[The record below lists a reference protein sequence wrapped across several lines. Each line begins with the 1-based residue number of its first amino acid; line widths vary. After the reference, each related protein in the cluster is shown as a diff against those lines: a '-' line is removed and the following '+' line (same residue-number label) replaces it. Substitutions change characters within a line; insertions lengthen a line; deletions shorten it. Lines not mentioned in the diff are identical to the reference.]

1 MRTTR
6 PIDGTAGAALAL
18 AVFVSALGAAPAR
31 AQDPNDA
38 SVYEVQNGAF
48 PTFTFVVCD
57 SVIVTGA
64 AATGFW
70 VEEPGGG
77 ARSGIWINAISG
89 APPPLGPGTRV
100 TLGGLYREISGNS
113 EINIGT
119 GVGGYANVVDS
130 TGAVPAPA
138 ALHVGNL
145 RTGSPTAEDWE
156 GVLVA
161 LDSVLAA
168 DTTAS
173 SDWRVVEMDG
183 EAPGET
189 LLVDN
194 MMTYTRPEPGTFIT
208 SLTGIMQFIGGA
220 NFALEPR
227 DNFDILVPDSIPPA
241 TVTDLAAASG
251 SFQGEINLMWTAPGD
266 DGASGTAFGYT
277 IRRNSVPITDVNWGS
292 STPVTGVPTPAPGG
306 TLQSMVVVAL
316 NPGQVY
322 HFAIRAR
329 DEVGN
334 ESGVSNSAS
343 AAASTNPPRTYQ
355 VFWANLHSHTNLSD
369 GLGTVTE
376 AFTHARDTANI
387 DILAI
392 TDHTHYLTAS
402 EYTTLQSTAA
412 SFNAQGGFVALPAQE
427 LGIAN
432 ETGYGHMNVWDAPTI
447 APSEAYEVLT
457 SAYNFVIAVNKPAS
471 FNHPV
476 TLNGE
481 SIFNNLAY
489 NFTADPVLAGI
500 EVRNGKRSSDYE
512 TQYFQA
518 LNNGWHVGAL
528 GNQDNH
534 QKKWGDQQNNN
545 SGNDIYLTGVLADT
559 LTKDAVMEALFN
571 RRFYACEIN
580 PATDRVT
587 LSFNADGQ
595 VMGSRYTA
603 NDPYISIAATA
614 TAGTNFSTYYLYRN
628 GAIRKSGTLNS
639 TSWNFS
645 FTDTVPGDG
654 EYYYFVRLLQADF
667 DRTWSSPIWVTVS
680 GVTGIAGG
688 VGASGKVE
696 LFANH
701 PNPFNP
707 ITTIE
712 YAIPSKATV
721 DLAVYDAT
729 GRRVKTLA
737 RGERIAGRHTAVW
750 DGTDDR
756 GNEVASG
763 VYLSRL
769 ETPAAVLSRKM
780 VLLK

>member
-1 MRTTR
+1 MFRGAAGGAIAR
-6 PIDGTAGAALAL
+6 AVVASAAGA
-18 AVFVSALGAAPAR
+18 GPAF

-38 SVYEVQNGAF
+38 TIYEVQNGLYGVNS
-48 PTFTFVVCD
+48 FVVCD
-57 SVIVTGA
+57 SVTVTGA
-64 AATGFW
+64 ATNGFW
-70 VEEPGGG
+70 VEEPAGG

-89 APPPLGPGTRV
+89 VPPPLGPGTRV
-100 TLGGLYREISGNS
+100 TVGGLYKEVSGNS

-119 GVGGYANVVDS
+119 GIGGYANVVDS
-130 TGAVPAPA
+130 TGTGPAPA
-138 ALHVGNL
+138 VLHVGNL

-156 GVLVA
+156 GVLVV
-161 LDSVLAA
+161 LDSVLSA

-194 MMTYTRPEPGTFIT
+194 MSTYARPAPGTFIT

-227 DNFDILVPDSIPPA
+227 NNFDILVPDSLPPA
-241 TVTDLAAASG
+241 TVASLAAASG
-251 SFQGEINLMWTAPGD
+251 SFEGEINLTWTAPGD
-266 DGASGTAFGYT
+266 DGSVGTAFGYT
-277 IRRNSVPITDVNWGS
+277 MRRNTVPITDLNWGT
-292 STPVTGVPTPAPGG
+292 STAVTGVPTPAVAG
-306 TLQSMVVVAL
+306 TLQSMVVVGL
-316 NPGQVY
+316 TPGQVY

-334 ESGVSNSAS
+334 ESGVSNSPS

-355 VFWANLHSHTNLSD
+355 VFWANLHSHTILSD
-369 GLGTVTE
+369 GMGTVTE

-402 EYTTLQSTAA
+402 EYTSIQAA
-412 SFNAQGGFVALPAQE
+412 AAAFNAAGGFVALPAQE

-432 ETGYGHMNVWDAPTI
+432 ATGFGHMNVWDAPSI
-447 APSEAYEVLT
+447 AAGEAYENLT
-457 SAYNFVIAVNKPAS
+457 AAYNFVISVNKPAS

-476 TLNGE
+476 AMNGE
-481 SIFNNLAY
+481 SIFNNLAF

-512 TQYFQA
+512 SQYFQA

-528 GNQDNH
+528 ANQDNH
-534 QKKWGDQQNNN
+534 QKKWGDQMNGS
-545 SGNDIYLTGVLADT
+545 SGNDIYLTGVLADS
-559 LTKDAVMEALFN
+559 LTKDAVMEALYN

-580 PATDRVT
+580 PSTDRVT
-587 LSFNADGQ
+587 LGFSADGR
-595 VMGSRYTA
+595 VMGSTYTA
-603 NDPYISIAATA
+603 NDPYIAITASATS
-614 TAGTNFSTYYLYRN
+614 GTNLSSYNLYRN
-628 GAIRKSGTLNS
+628 GALRKTGTINA

-654 EYYYFVRLLQADF
+654 NYYYFIRLLQTDF

-688 VGASGKVE
+688 LGARGQVE
-696 LFANH
+696 LLANH

-707 ITTIE
+707 ITSIE
-712 YAIPSKATV
+712 YSLPSKMTV
-721 DLAVYDAT
+721 DLAVFDAT

-737 RGERIAGRHTAVW
+737 RGERVAGPHTAVW
-750 DGTDDR
+750 DGTDDH
-756 GNEVASG
+756 GNDVASG

-769 ETPAAVLSRKM
+769 ETSAAVLSRKM